1 MKRNILHVAQLAV
14 IFSLFFVDL
23 SFADAP
29 WYIIPLKV
37 RTHTITREIYGMFYN
52 EVIKG
57 RDELGQ
63 PQEFRFN
70 VIREEFDSITVK
82 NKKDII
88 IANKD
93 GKTTRILDVNYFLT
107 QKGLKYFTKY
117 TLDKDG
123 HTIWIEKNDYGYL
136 TLREIEG
143 IKRNGL
149 TKSHTVVTG
158 KPEDLMLG
166 KGLYRIQFE
175 IPNGCTGEF
184 QSDSPHIT
192 EKELKQILRLL
203 IGVPEGLND
212 EYPLRS
218 IYDFSKSIRDRKEY
232 CTFAKKK
239 IREVEETISKLKD
252 HDIIPEMRG
261 HKNSIVKNYQERL
274 RYMKIM
280 YRWLENNDLEKFSRD
295 VKNFYSD
302 TTILSILESIK
313 PSDNWLKTFKM
324 MNFQLYKHLNQVKFP
339 YADVQFDQKL
349 LLEKNRLRIV
359 YDPRCQD

>member
-1 MKRNILHVAQLAV
+1 
-14 IFSLFFVDL
+14 
-23 SFADAP
+23 
-29 WYIIPLKV
+29 
-37 RTHTITREIYGMFYN
+37 MFYN

-70 VIREEFDSITVK
+70 VLREEFDSITVK

-93 GKTTRILDVNYFLT
+93 GKTTRIFDVNYFLT

-117 TLDKDG
+117 TPDKDG
-123 HTIWIEKNDYGYL
+123 YTIWVEKNDYGYL
-136 TLREIEG
+136 TLREIKG
-143 IKRNGL
+143 IKRNGP
-149 TKSHTVVTG
+149 TKHHTVVTG

-203 IGVPEGLND
+203 IGVPEGLSD
-212 EYPLRS
+212 EYPLGS
-218 IYDFSKSIRDRKEY
+218 IYDFSESIRDRKEY

-261 HKNSIVKNYQERL
+261 HKNSIVKNYEERL

-280 YRWLENNDLEKFSRD
+280 YRWLENNDLVKFSRD

-302 TTILSILESIK
+302 TTILSILESMK

-324 MNFQLYKHLNQVKFP
+324 MNFQLYNHLNRVKFP
-339 YADVQFDQKL
+339 YADVQSDQKL

-359 YDPRCQD
+359 YDPRCQG